1 MWVKIA
7 TFILRN
13 RLVLITLLGLATAF
27 MAYKSGQVKLS
38 YQFLNILPE
47 DDAEYSRYLDFKEQ
61 FGEDGSTMFIGLK
74 DDKFFKLKNFNKWYQ
89 LAEEVKS
96 LEGVDD
102 VLSLTRIYNIKKN
115 REAKKFDIIP
125 LFESKPTTQ
134 QELDKKLKKIFN
146 LPFYDGLIFN
156 KETKAN
162 LMAIKISKEK
172 VNSEARN
179 KLVLEILDKANL
191 FGEYADIKLHYS
203 GLPLIRTNNTTKI
216 AKELKQFIYY
226 AIAVTAVIL
235 LLFFRSFY
243 AVIFPLIV
251 VIAGVVWSIGSLV
264 LFGYDMTLLTGL
276 IPPLIVVIGI
286 PNCIFLLNK
295 YHDEYRKHGDKF
307 KSLSRM
313 VQKIGVVTF
322 LTNFTT
328 AIGFGVFSF
337 TDSPLLKEFGN
348 IAALNIMMT
357 YIISI
362 IFIPVVFSYLPAP
375 SVRATK
381 HLENRITINI
391 LNAFS
396 NWVNNKRPTIYI
408 VTSLLIVL
416 SVVGCIK
423 IRTGGYFTEDIP
435 KSDPI
440 YKDLAFFESNFDGV
454 MPFEILIDAK
464 KKGKITRLTTLKKME
479 ELNAVLQGYPELS
492 RSLSLGDFAKFTKQ
506 AFYNGKVSKYEL
518 PTKREQGFILPYIAN
533 SKINN
538 DLAFAV
544 VDDDKQKG
552 RISVRIADVG
562 ALRIDEIKQDLT
574 KKIKKI
580 FDPEKYDVLLTGTS
594 LIFSRSNSYL
604 IKNLKQ
610 SVLLAILF
618 ISMLM
623 AMLFSSYKML
633 IIAMIPNFIPLLITA
648 GVMGFFNIPLK
659 PSTVLIFSVAFGIS
673 VDNTIHYLAKY
684 RQELRSNE
692 FNISLA
698 VNAALKEAGV
708 SMLYTSIIL
717 LCGFAIFMGSNFGG
731 TVALGLLVSL
741 TLMFAMFANLVL
753 LPSMLLTLERSIYTN
768 ALKEPLIEV
777 YDEEEDIELDALDLE
792 SHIDNTVKPDQ
803 V

>member
-13 RLVLITLLGLATAF
+13 RLILITLLGLATAF
-27 MAYKSGQVKLS
+27 MAYKAREVKLS
-38 YQFLNILPE
+38 YQFLNILPN
-47 DDAEYSRYLDFKEQ
+47 DDEDFKQYSAFKEK
-61 FGEDGSTMFIGLK
+61 FGEDGSTLFIGLQN
-74 DDKFFKLKNFNKWYQ
+74 DNFFKLENFNSWFQ
-89 LAEEVKS
+89 LAEDVKS
-96 LEGVDD
+96 LDGVDD
-102 VLSLTRIYNIKKN
+102 VLSMSHIYNLKKN
-115 REAKKFDIIP
+115 SEAKRFDLVP
-125 LFESKPTTQ
+125 LFETKPTTQ
-134 QELDKKLKKIFN
+134 EELDKKIKKIFN

-156 KETKAN
+156 KETKAT
-162 LMAIKISKEK
+162 LMAIKISGEK

-179 KLVLEILDKANL
+179 ELVLAIVEKAEF
-191 FGEYADIKLHYS
+191 FGEQGHIKLHYS

-226 AIAVTAVIL
+226 AIGVTAVIL

-362 IFIPVVFSYLPAP
+362 IFIPVVFSYLPPP

-381 HLENRITINI
+381 HLENKITINI
-391 LNAFS
+391 LNAFAY
-396 NWVNNKRPTIYI
+396 WINNRRPTIYI

-416 SVVGCIK
+416 SVVGFVKIK
-423 IRTGGYFTEDIP
+423 TGGYFTEDVP

-440 YKDLAFFESNFDGV
+440 YQDLVFFENNFDGV

-464 KKGKITRLTTLKKME
+464 KKGKITRLTSLQKME
-479 ELNAVLQGYPELS
+479 ELNIVLREYPELS
-492 RSLSLGDFAKFTKQ
+492 LSLSIVDFAKFTRQ
-506 AFYNGKVSKYEL
+506 AFYNGKLSKYAL
-518 PTKREQGFILPYIAN
+518 PTKREQSFILPYVSN
-533 SKINN
+533 SEIKN
-538 DLAFAV
+538 DLGFTV
-544 VDDDKQKG
+544 VDENKQKG

-574 KKIKKI
+574 QKIKKI
-580 FDPEKYDVLLTGTS
+580 FDPEKYNVLLTGTS

-610 SVLLAILF
+610 SLLLAILF
-618 ISMLM
+618 ISILM

-684 RQELRSNE
+684 RQELKSNE
-692 FNISLA
+692 LNISVA
-698 VNAALKEAGV
+698 VNTALKDAGV

-717 LCGFAIFMGSNFGG
+717 LCGFSIFMGSNFGG

-753 LPSMLLTLERSIYTN
+753 LPSMLLTLER
-768 ALKEPLIEV
+768 
-777 YDEEEDIELDALDLE
+777 
-792 SHIDNTVKPDQ
+792 
-803 V
+803 